1 MSTIIDTG
9 LTTSA
14 LKGNF
19 FSAIKSINPIWRQ
32 LASIVKSTGSS
43 ENYRWLG
50 TVPQMREWGTGRLAK
65 GLRSESYS
73 VDNHKYE
80 ATLEVD
86 RDELADDQLGQ
97 IIVRIRELARRAGT
111 HPDKLLADMLEHGA
125 DGGYTSY
132 DGTTFFADNHT
143 SGQNGS
149 QSNKLTFDATDSAN
163 ISSEEFAASYS
174 NAVETMLAF
183 KDDQNEPANAE
194 IGQLIV
200 LVPSN
205 LWYKAKQAL
214 TAQVTD
220 MSTNILA
227 GEAKVV
233 VFPRLTSTDKWYLCR
248 TDVEVRPFI
257 FQDREPLEF
266 TALTEGSEEAFKR
279 EKYLY
284 GVRARYALAFGYWQH
299 CVRTQFV

>member
-19 FSAIKSINPIWRQ
+19 FSALKAVNPVWRD
-32 LASIVKSTGSS
+32 LASVVRSTAST

-50 TVPQMREWGTGRLAK
+50 TVPQMRPWGTGRLAR

-73 VDNHKYE
+73 VENQKYE

-97 IIVRIRELARRAGT
+97 IVVRVRELARRAAS
-111 HPDKLLADMLEHGA
+111 HPDKLLADMLENGA
-125 DGGYTSY
+125 TTGYNSY
-132 DGTTFFADNHT
+132 DGTTFFSAAHT
-143 SGQNGS
+143 CGEQTN
-149 QSNKLTFDATDSAN
+149 L
-163 ISSEEFAASYS
+163 S
-174 NAVETMLAF
+174 NALTCNVTDPTAVTADDFALAYQNAVQAMLAF
-183 KDDQNEPANAE
+183 KDDQGEPMNAE
-194 IGQLIV
+194 IGNLVV
-200 LVPSN
+200 LVPAN
-205 LWYKAKQAL
+205 LWYRAKQAL
-214 TAQVTD
+214 TATVSD

-227 GEAKVV
+227 GEARVV
-233 VFPRLTSTDKWYLCR
+233 VFPRLTGTDKWYLCR
-248 TDVEVRPFI
+248 TDVEVRPFV

-284 GVRARYALAFGYWQH
+284 GVRARYALAYGYWQY

>member
-1 MSTIIDTG
+1 MSTIINTG

-19 FSAIKSINPIWRQ
+19 FSALKAATPVWKQ
-32 LASIVKSTGSS
+32 LATVVRSTTQT

-50 TVPQMREWGTGRLAK
+50 TVPQMRAWGTGRLAR

-73 VDNHKYE
+73 VENQKYE
-80 ATLEVD
+80 STIEVD

-97 IIVRIRELARRAGT
+97 IVVRVRELARRAVT
-111 HPDKLLADMLEHGA
+111 HPDKLLADMLANGSTS
-125 DGGYTSY
+125 GYLSY
-132 DGTTFFADNHT
+132 DGVTFFSDSHQSGDNAA
-143 SGQNGS
+143 
-149 QSNKLTFDATDSAN
+149 QSNSLTFDATDPTA
-163 ISSEEFAASYS
+163 ITADEFAAAYEK
-174 NAVETMLAF
+174 AVQAMLAF
-183 KDDQNEPANAE
+183 KDDQGEPMNGE
-194 IGQLIV
+194 IGKIVV

-205 LWYKAKQAL
+205 LWYKAKKAL
-214 TAQVTD
+214 TAQVLE

-227 GEAKVV
+227 GEAEVV
-233 VFPRLTSTDKWYLCR
+233 VFPRLAATDTWYLCR

-257 FQDREPLEF
+257 FQDRETLEF

-284 GVRARYALAFGYWQH
+284 GVRARYAMAYGYWQY
-299 CVRTQFV
+299 CVRSQFV

>member
-19 FSAIKSINPIWRQ
+19 FSAFKAINPLWRE

-50 TVPQMREWGTGRLAK
+50 TVPQMREWGTGRLAQ

-97 IIVRIRELARRAGT
+97 IIVRIRELARRAGS
-111 HPDKLLADMLEHGA
+111 HPDKLLADMLEHGSDA
-125 DGGYTSY
+125 GYNSY
-132 DGTTFFADNHT
+132 DATTFFSDNHT
-143 SGQNGS
+143 IGQTGP
-149 QSNKLTFDATDSAN
+149 QSNKLTFDTTDPGN
-163 ISSEEFAASYS
+163 IAYDEFAASYA
-174 NAVETMLAF
+174 NAVQAMLGF
-183 KDDQNEPANAE
+183 KDDQNEPANTE

-200 LVPSN
+200 LVPLN

-214 TAQVTD
+214 TAQVND

-233 VFPRLTSTDKWYLCR
+233 VFPRLTSCDKWYLCR
-248 TDVEVRPFI
+248 TDV
-257 FQDREPLEF
+257 
-266 TALTEGSEEAFKR
+266 K
-279 EKYLY
+279 
-284 GVRARYALAFGYWQH
+284 
-299 CVRTQFV
+299 CVRSSSRTANRWSSPP

>member
-19 FSAIKSINPIWRQ
+19 FSAMKAVNPIWRE
-32 LASIVKSTGSS
+32 LASIVKSTGAS

-50 TVPQMREWGTGRLAK
+50 TVPQMREWGTGRLAQ

-73 VDNHKYE
+73 VSNHKYE
-80 ATLEVD
+80 STLEVD

-97 IIVRIRELARRAGT
+97 IIVRVRELARRAAT
-111 HPDKLLADMLEHGA
+111 HPDKLLADMLEN
-125 DGGYTSY
+125 GGTSGYNSY
-132 DGTTFFADNHT
+132 DGTTFFSTAHKADGST
-143 SGQNGS
+143 S
-149 QSNKLTFDATDSAN
+149 QSNTLTWDATDPSTVTDD
-163 ISSEEFAASYS
+163 EFAASYAQ
-174 NAVETMLAF
+174 AVEKMLSF

-194 IGQLIV
+194 IGQLVV

-214 TAQVTD
+214 TAQIND

-257 FQDREPLEF
+257 FQDRESLDF
-266 TALTEGSEEAFKR
+266 TSLTEGSEEAFKR

>member
-19 FSAIKSINPIWRQ
+19 FSALKAVHPVWRE
-32 LASIVKSTGSS
+32 LTSIVKSTTAT
-43 ENYRWLG
+43 EHYRWLG
-50 TVPQMREWGTGRLAK
+50 SVPQMRQWGTGRLAK

-73 VDNHKYE
+73 VENQKYE

-97 IIVRIRELARRAGT
+97 IIVRIRELARRAAA

-125 DGGYTSY
+125 DPGYTSY
-132 DGTTFFADNHT
+132 DGKPFFAEDHPGGP
-143 SGQNGS
+143 SGS
-149 QSNKLTFDATDSAN
+149 QSNKLSYNVIDPASTSPTDFG
-163 ISSEEFAASYS
+163 SSYAK
-174 NAVETMLAF
+174 AVETMLTF
-183 KDDQNEPANAE
+183 VDDQNEPANTE
-194 IGQLIV
+194 IGKLV
-200 LVPSN
+200 ALVPAN

-214 TAQVTD
+214 TAQFTD
-220 MSTNILA
+220 MSSNIFA
-227 GEAKVV
+227 GESKVIL
-233 VFPRLTSTDKWYLCR
+233 FPRLTSADTWYLCR

-299 CVRTQFV
+299 CIRIQYV